1 MKNIDKEVIET
12 LGPKEE
18 KARRLPDN
26 LMDSIDKLRKSSIE
40 CKEKR
45 TASFNRRENEKVYF
59 YVFGEPKARK
69 KWPSSRFVTKSP
81 KSVKNSSKSFVMRC
95 FIFTNV
101 V

>member
-40 CKEKR
+40 HKDKR
-45 TASFNRRENEKVYF
+45 TGSLKPRENEKVWSC
-59 YVFGEPKARK
+59 VFGEAKARK
-69 KWPSSRFVTKSP
+69 KWPSSRFVGSSP
-81 KSVKNSSKSFVMRC
+81 KSVKNSSKSFAERLLMRV
-95 FIFTNV
+95 N
-101 V
+101 